1 MNSPE
6 SRSDEELMFAYRHG
20 EAAAFDRLYQRH
32 RSWLY
37 NTLCRQLQ
45 DRSNADDVFQE
56 TWLSLVRS
64 APRYEPR
71 AKFSSWLYLLARQR
85 LVDEWR
91 QVNPDIESSTF
102 NTDADESEHPG
113 LAAALADESADPM
126 RLVERQQSIALLDQ
140 AISSLP
146 ALQREALLL
155 AEYSEMSLEEIATAT
170 GTTRETVKSRLRYA
184 RGKLQQMLSGV
195 AK

>member
-1 MNSPE
+1 MNPPE
-6 SRSDEELMFAYRHG
+6 ARTDEELMFAFRKG
-20 EAAAFDRLYQRH
+20 ESAAFDRLYQRH
-32 RSWLY
+32 RTWLY

-45 DRSNADDVFQE
+45 DRNKADDVFQE
-56 TWLSLVRS
+56 TWFSLIRS
-64 APRYEPR
+64 APRYEAK

-91 QVNPDIESSTF
+91 QFNPDVESSTF
-102 NTDADESEHPG
+102 DTDADEAEHPG
-113 LAAALADESADPM
+113 MALALADESADPM
-126 RLVERQQSIALLDQ
+126 RLVERRQNVAQLEL

-155 AEYSEMSLEEIATAT
+155 AEYSEMSLEEIASAT

-184 RGKLQQMLSGV
+184 RNKLAQLLTGV
-195 AK
+195 DR

>member
-1 MNSPE
+1 MNPPE
-6 SRSDEELMFAYRHG
+6 ARTDEELMSAFRKG
-20 EAAAFDRLYQRH
+20 ESAAFDRLYLRH
-32 RSWLY
+32 RTWLY

-45 DRSNADDVFQE
+45 DRSKADDVFQE
-56 TWLSLVRS
+56 TWFSLIRS
-64 APRYEPR
+64 APRYEAK

-91 QVNPDIESSTF
+91 QFNPDIESATF
-102 NTDADESEHPG
+102 DTDADEADHPG
-113 LAAALADESADPM
+113 MAHALADDSADPM
-126 RLVERQQSIALLDQ
+126 HLLERQQNIAQLDL

-184 RGKLQQMLSGV
+184 RNKLVQLLTGV
-195 AK
+195 DR